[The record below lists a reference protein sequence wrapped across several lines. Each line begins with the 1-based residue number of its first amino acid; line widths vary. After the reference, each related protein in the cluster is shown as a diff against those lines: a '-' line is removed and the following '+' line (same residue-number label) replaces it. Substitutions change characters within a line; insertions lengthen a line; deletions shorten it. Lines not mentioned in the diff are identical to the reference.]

1 MNRFRLWG
9 MLIGLGFALGIASTL
24 FIVEGDQLSI
34 WNILIVLGFGLGISS
49 LFGLWLELKKPK
61 R

>member
-1 MNRFRLWG
+1 